1 MAKRRA
7 RKPRSPA
14 PRAGLP
20 AKDSVRKIITKT
32 APTGMKFRILRTSEM
47 DGYDRR
53 PRGKKRRG

>member
-1 MAKRRA
+1 
-7 RKPRSPA
+7 
-14 PRAGLP
+14 
-20 AKDSVRKIITKT
+20 VRKIITKT